1 MSQALKTIAIICAR
15 GGSKGLRHKNVQI
28 LNGAPLVARPILQ
41 ALESGVCDE
50 VILSTDDE
58 EIAEQGLKYG
68 AVVPFI
74 RPKELAADLT
84 TTEDTLRHALVTYEE
99 LVQRTFD
106 FGVFLTATDIFRQ
119 VEHIR
124 QCVALLKN
132 DPALESAFVGSPTHK
147 NFWEQEA
154 DGRWVRLKPEMRLY
168 ASRQVRK
175 PIIREDTGLGCASRA
190 WLWREGRRIGDNVQI
205 VLNEDSFSGIDIH
218 NSDDLALAR
227 AAMAIRA
234 GSAGKDQ

>member
-1 MSQALKTIAIICAR
+1 MSQVHKTIAIICAR
-15 GGSKGLRHKNVQI
+15 GGSKGLRQKNLKI
-28 LNGAPLVARPILQ
+28 LNGMPLVARPVVQ

-58 EIAEQGLKYG
+58 DIAEQGLKYG

-84 TTEDTLRHALVTYEE
+84 TTEETLRHALVTYEE
-99 LVQRTFD
+99 LVQRSFD
-106 FGVFLTATDIFRQ
+106 IGVFLTATDIFRQ
-119 VEHIR
+119 VDHIR
-124 QCVALLKN
+124 QCVMLLAN
-132 DPALESAFVGSPTHK
+132 NPALESVFVGSPTHK
-147 NFWEQEA
+147 NFWQQEA
-154 DGRWVRLKPEMRLY
+154 EGRWVRLKPEMRLY

-190 WLWREGRRIGDNVQI
+190 WLWREGRRIGDRVEI
-205 VLNEDSFSGIDIH
+205 VLNEDSFSSIDIH
-218 NSDDLALAR
+218 SSDDLALAR

-234 GSAGKDQ
+234 DAASKDQ